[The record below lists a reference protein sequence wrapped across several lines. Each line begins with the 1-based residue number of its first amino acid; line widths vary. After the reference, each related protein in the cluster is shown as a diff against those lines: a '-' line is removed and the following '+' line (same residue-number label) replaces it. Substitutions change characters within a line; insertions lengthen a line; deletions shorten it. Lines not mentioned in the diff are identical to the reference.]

1 MMTEKN
7 MGPPGGNCTEKTK
20 RIIMP
25 LTADHILI
33 LLIAAVLIGTG
44 IWYFQRYFYYTEKT
58 VAEPGETLV
67 ISVSPDSKAGK
78 AAAEYLGYAI
88 EQATGMKPGIH
99 AEADTSAMHA
109 VIITEDGSTEEAENT
124 SSNPTEEPESTPLED
139 ANTPTSWNI
148 RIRCG
153 AEADDSP
160 SRKKPVFFQTLFTA
174 ANAEEAAYSIRL
186 KKKTITIAI
195 PEEEICFGAVKAV
208 TDRWLQ
214 QDCGRKNGVSLS
226 ISQNMIDRQLSGLS
240 CEITGTVR
248 VLTQNLRYANDGEG
262 RTVVERAER
271 FYRLDHDY
279 QPDLIGTQECSPQWK
294 NLLTEDLGD
303 DYTFFGDSRDGPGTT
318 GGEWEGILYR
328 KDRFTFL
335 DGGTFWLSNTPEVP
349 GSQLNYDGIHRICTW
364 VLLLDNETGKTVLL
378 SNTHLIDRRDALYQ
392 GVRAQQAE
400 ILLRYLRRGNTL
412 VKYPGFLTGD
422 FNGKPD
428 EPFYSQ
434 ISAWYDD
441 SRITCISDSS
451 TVNYSFQ
458 NYGTKQALYDYCFH
472 SQGNVTVLDYRI
484 LDDLYGDYISDH
496 YGILV
501 TAVVQ

>member
-44 IWYFQRYFYYTEKT
+44 IWYFQRYLYYSEKT
-58 VAEPGETLV
+58 VTGSGGALV

-88 EQATGMKPGIH
+88 EQATGMKPEIL

-109 VIITEDGSTEEAENT
+109 VIIPEDGGTEEAENAAAE
-124 SSNPTEEPESTPLED
+124 PAEEPESQNPVD
-139 ANTPTSWNI
+139 ANTRTAWNI

-160 SRKKPVFFQTLFTA
+160 ENETALFKSLFTA
-174 ANAEEAAYSIRL
+174 ANTEEAAYSIRL

-195 PEEEICFGAVKAV
+195 PEEENCFGAIKAI

-214 QDCGRKNGVSLS
+214 EDCGRKDGATLS
-226 ISQNMIDRQLSGLS
+226 ISQDMINRQLSGLS

-262 RTVVERAER
+262 RTVLERAER
-271 FYRLDHDY
+271 FYRLVHDY

-294 NLLTEDLGD
+294 KLLTEGLGD
-303 DYTFFGDSRDGPGTT
+303 DYTFFGDSRDGPGAT
-318 GGEWEGILYR
+318 GGEWEGVLYR
-328 KDRFTFL
+328 KDRFTFR

-364 VLLLDNETGKTVLL
+364 ALLLDNETGKTVLL
-378 SNTHLIDRRDALYQ
+378 SNTHLIDRRDALFQ
-392 GVRAQQAE
+392 DVRAQQAE

-496 YGILV
+496 FGILV